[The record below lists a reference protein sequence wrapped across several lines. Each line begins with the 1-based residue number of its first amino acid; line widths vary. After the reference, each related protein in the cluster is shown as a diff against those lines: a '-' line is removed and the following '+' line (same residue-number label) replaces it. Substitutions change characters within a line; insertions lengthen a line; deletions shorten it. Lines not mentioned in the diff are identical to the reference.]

1 MRRGE
6 LIKQRESL
14 ERFQKEELQKLGKD
28 RENFRKQY
36 RDVQKEKDTLY
47 ELYASGQMDAACY
60 RHKADESALQMQE
73 LSCKMEE
80 TERQYSWI
88 EEEYERP
95 KQDMKQIIRLAR
107 MEELTQE
114 AVDIFIK
121 KVTVYRDKRV
131 EIEWNYSYGE
141 Q

>member
-1 MRRGE
+1 MTELYRELMRRGE

-36 RDVQKEKDTLY
+36 RELQKEKDALY

-73 LSCKMEE
+73 LSCKMEKA
-80 TERQYSWI
+80 ERQYSRI
-88 EEEYERP
+88 EEEHQRP
-95 KQDMKQIIRLAR
+95 KPDMKQIIRLAR

-121 KVTVYRDKRV
+121 KLLSIGIDGWR
-131 EIEWNYSYGE
+131 
-141 Q
+141 